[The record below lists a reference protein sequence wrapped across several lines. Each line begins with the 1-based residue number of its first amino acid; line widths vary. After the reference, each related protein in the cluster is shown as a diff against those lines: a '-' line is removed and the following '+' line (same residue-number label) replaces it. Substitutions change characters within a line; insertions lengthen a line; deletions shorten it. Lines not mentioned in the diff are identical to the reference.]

1 MVERSKRRRARVLA
15 IGLDAAEPELI
26 ERWIADGTLAHLRR
40 LCRAGSYRR
49 LASGAEWL
57 SGSPWPTF
65 NTGRPAQDHG
75 IYHHLQWRP
84 ELMSMRRPTPDWLPA
99 PPFWRDLGSPEARVI
114 ALDMPMGYAP
124 QPFAGL
130 EISGWTSH
138 DSLVS
143 HATYPPSLAAWLRR
157 EYGIAPMPAEAPG
170 LKPARALLALRDDLL
185 ARIAALADVA
195 IRLMAEQPWQLC
207 LLTFGATHRGGHQLW
222 DRANLSDEPD
232 ATLAEALAGALREV
246 YVACDR
252 AIGRLLEAV
261 GAEVPVLVFS
271 LHGMGPNTSRVEI
284 LPALLERILDGD
296 PAAGRR
302 AGNRALGRAR
312 RQVPLAWRHALTRRL
327 PIALQDRLMTFWR
340 LGGVDWSSIPA
351 FSLMADLHG
360 YVRINRRGREMRGIV
375 EPGAPFE
382 ALCRRIADGLAS
394 YVDADSGEP
403 IVATVGRSDQLFSG
417 GARTAG
423 LPDLIVRWSDRP
435 AAHHR
440 AVRSPTLGPVAWPT
454 PGRHPGGRSG
464 NHRPEGFL
472 IAAGPALPQAIELPP
487 AHIVDLAPSV
497 RALLGLPAHPA
508 MTGRSLIGQAV
519 VV

>member
-1 MVERSKRRRARVLA
+1 LGAFAGRAPT
-15 IGLDAAEPELI
+15 G
-26 ERWIADGTLAHLRR
+26 
-40 LCRAGSYRR
+40 
-49 LASGAEWL
+49 ASEWL

-84 ELMSMRRPTPDWLPA
+84 DLMSMRRPTPDWLPA

-124 QPFAGL
+124 RPFAGL

-157 EYGIAPMPAEAPG
+157 EYGMAPMRPEAPG
-170 LKPARALLALRDDLL
+170 LKAARALLAVRDDLR
-185 ARIAALADVA
+185 ARTAALADVA
-195 IRLMAEQPWQLC
+195 VRLMGEQPWQLC
-207 LLTFGATHRGGHQLW
+207 LLTFGAPHRGGHQLW
-222 DRANLSDEPD
+222 DRANLSDQPD
-232 ATLAEALAGALREV
+232 ATLAETLAEALREV
-246 YVACDR
+246 YVACDG
-252 AIGRLLEAV
+252 AVGRLLEAV

-284 LPALLERILDGD
+284 LPALLERILNGG
-296 PAAGRR
+296 PP
-302 AGNRALGRAR
+302 GNRGLAAAR

-340 LGGVDWSSIPA
+340 LGGVDWSSSLA
-351 FSLMADLHG
+351 VSLMADLHG
-360 YVRINRRGREMRGIV
+360 YVRINRRGRERRGVV

-394 YVDADSGEP
+394 FVDADSGEP
-403 IVATVGRSDQLFSG
+403 IVATVGRTDRLLAG
-417 GARTAG
+417 GERTAG

-435 AAHHR
+435 ARHR
-440 AVRSPTLGPVAWPT
+440 AVRSPTLGSVAWPT
-454 PGRHPGGRSG
+454 PGRHPDGRSG
-464 NHRPEGFL
+464 NHRAEGFL
-472 IAAGPALPQAIELPP
+472 IAAGPAQPQGIELPP
-487 AHIVDLAPSV
+487 AHIVDLAPSI

-508 MTGRSLIGQAV
+508 MTGRSLIEQAV
-519 VV
+519 VA